1 MDGPA
6 IERAAAGL
14 PKVRIGA
21 SIEVFPVGPSPM
33 AGYTDSAMRTLCLE
47 FGAGL
52 ALTEVA
58 NAEAVARGARPTL
71 HLLHSGPAERPL
83 GAHIY
88 GAKPDVMAAA
98 ACRIE
103 SLGRFDF
110 IDINAGCPVRKIVA
124 KGAGAALIRQP
135 RRIEAIVGAVA
146 KAVSLPVT
154 LKTRIGWDPGSPNV
168 RELVAAA
175 EQGGASMVIIHARFA
190 SAKHSGPAHWNMLAA
205 ARESAGIP
213 VFGNGGVETA
223 GDVFRM
229 IRETGVD
236 GVLIGRAAVGH
247 PWIFRDVR
255 DLADGREPRPLTFA
269 EIRATALEQLARMI
283 RLKQIEYAHRRRS
296 RLSVEHAAVLQLRGH
311 LARYLAGSP
320 GWPRVRRRL
329 QAISSVADVESCLAD
344 AYTPSGSITSI
355 PLSVPE
361 TTDSPVPPPGSTTL
375 R

>member
-6 IERAAAGL
+6 IERAPADL

-21 SIEVFPVGPSPM
+21 SLEVFPVGPSPM

-58 NAEAVARGARPTL
+58 NAEALARGARPTL
-71 HLLHSGPAERPL
+71 HLLHSGPGERPL

-88 GAKPDVMAAA
+88 GAKPEAMAAA

-124 KGAGAALIRQP
+124 KGAGAALIRNP
-135 RRIEAIVGAVA
+135 RRIEAIVGAVTR
-146 KAVSLPVT
+146 AVSLPVT

-168 RELVAAA
+168 RDLVAAA
-175 EQGGASMVIIHARFA
+175 EQGGASMVVIHARFA
-190 SAKHSGPAHWNMLAA
+190 SAKHSGPADWSLLAA

-223 GDVFRM
+223 DDVFRM
-229 IRETGVD
+229 IRETGVA

-255 DLADGREPRPLTFA
+255 DMAGGREPRAIGPS
-269 EIRATALEQLARMI
+269 EIRAVAMDQVNRITG
-283 RLKQIEYAHRRRS
+283 LKKIEYAHRRRS
-296 RLSVEHAAVLQLRGH
+296 RLSVEHAAVLQFRGH

-329 QAISSVADVESCLAD
+329 QTISSVADIESCIDEALG
-344 AYTPSGSITSI
+344 TG
-355 PLSVPE
+355 
-361 TTDSPVPPPGSTTL
+361 TL
-375 R
+375 WKN